1 MISYLPPYADNYT
14 NLMIKHYEESPS
26 EVTIKFCNDVINF
39 HDNIQRVLRL
49 RRRIEDEGCMIT
61 DDNWATWKFI
71 SDSIGSMLRVVSDMT
86 DASTELMLNLLQLN
100 RELDE
105 EKDFTTAKKKST
117 STRTTGIL

>member
-1 MISYLPPYADNYT
+1 MISYLPPYVDNYT
-14 NLMIKHYEESPS
+14 NLMIKHYGESPS
-26 EVTIKFCNDVINF
+26 EVTIKFCNDVIDF

-49 RRRIEDEGCMIT
+49 RRRIEDEGCIIT
-61 DDNWATWKFI
+61 DDNCATCEYI

-105 EKDFTTAKKKST
+105 ENDVTTM
-117 STRTTGIL
+117 RIICI